1 MNTFLSKLKIW
12 QKLILAIVPTFIP
25 TFFLIYL
32 IYVEKSEDIRIAE
45 AEKDGTTYLHQITL
59 VTRDVNYL
67 NKSLRFQESK
77 LPLEESFLKDSDRIR
92 RIDKTISRLEVLTVE
107 KQDTLRLNSEF
118 QDMKL
123 KWLNFKESSESE
135 SNSIKT
141 AYSEFLTSTQNLIVE
156 NGNNSNLILD
166 PNIKSYYMM
175 ALALEKFPAFISLH
189 NQISLE
195 AEIAILENKIQPL
208 QKLEMIIL
216 KSKLIS
222 LKEDMISQFNLVLR
236 ENPNLEPLLKPVF
249 DSFLQDSLN
258 IENILTKSFESDKM
272 LVTREDWLKL
282 STDSRNH
289 QYAFYDMLIPSLYA
303 SLEDRISLLRQRTI
317 IQASI
322 AGIILVF
329 SLMFILYLVRT
340 ISAPIQQIEKRIR
353 DLAEGEGDLTI
364 RLPVHG
370 KDEIAMTSFW
380 VNNFMDKLENIM
392 AKIQNLTTQIN
403 TSSMELELSANN
415 LAETSQT
422 QAAGAEESS
431 ASLEELS
438 ASFENVTNAISKETK
453 GITNIDKNARSFS
466 IAIQEINE
474 SLHKLGER
482 AEESSRAAE
491 EGQKSIAA
499 TTDAME
505 EIRVVSEEISGI
517 ADIISDISDQTN
529 LLALNA
535 SIEAARAGDAGRGF
549 AVVAEEISK
558 LADRTVASVSEIQ
571 RLINTT
577 EKSVENGIK
586 NVNQSVKVL
595 VKIIDT
601 IKIIDQSTN
610 ILSRKMSEQSAHSN
624 NISAN
629 LDEIAKLAS
638 EIETATQEQKLSTD
652 QMNIMM
658 TDLSDG
664 TMTISAS
671 SEELANVST
680 LMNNISGDL
689 QKEIGKFKIRASL

>member
-1 MNTFLSKLKIW
+1 MKTFLSNLKIW
-12 QKLILAIVPTFIP
+12 QKLILAIIPTFIP
-25 TFFLIYL
+25 TFFFIYI
-32 IYVEKSEDIRIAE
+32 IYIEKSKDIGVAE

-59 VTRDVNYL
+59 ITRDVNYL
-67 NKSLRFQESK
+67 NKSLRFQASG
-77 LPLEESFLKDSDRIR
+77 LPLEETFLKDSDRINK
-92 RIDKTISRLEVLTVE
+92 IDKTIARLEILTQE
-107 KQDTLRLNSEF
+107 KTETLALNLEF
-118 QDMKL
+118 ENMKL
-123 KWLNFKESSESE
+123 KWLDFKESSESK
-135 SNSIKT
+135 NSKIKF
-141 AYSEFLTSTQNLIVE
+141 AYEKFLESTQLLIIE

-166 PNIKSYYMM
+166 PDIKTYYMM

-189 NQISLE
+189 NQLSLE
-195 AEIAILENKIQPL
+195 AEIAILDKKIQPL
-208 QKLEMIIL
+208 QKIEMIIL
-216 KSKLIS
+216 KSKLIT
-222 LKEDMISQFNLVLR
+222 LKDDMISQFSLVIR
-236 ENPNLEPLLKPVF
+236 ENPDLEPLLKPIF
-249 DSFLQDSLN
+249 DSLLDDTST
-258 IENILTKSFESDKM
+258 IENLLTQSFDADKILIS
-272 LVTREDWLKL
+272 REEWLKL
-282 STDSRNH
+282 SNDSRNH
-289 QYAFYDMLIPSLYA
+289 QYAFYDMLIPSLYS
-303 SLEDRISLLRQRTI
+303 SLEVRISKLRERTI
-317 IQASI
+317 IQAGI
-322 AGIILVF
+322 AG
-329 SLMFILYLVRT
+329 FILLIASLFIFYLVRT
-340 ISAPIQQIEKRIR
+340 ISSPIQQIEKRIR
-353 DLAEGEGDLTI
+353 DLAEGEGDLTL

-370 KDEIAMTSFW
+370 NDEIAMASFW
-380 VNNFMDKLENIM
+380 VNNFMDKLENMM
-392 AKIQNLTTQIN
+392 AKIQDLTAQVN
-403 TSSMELELSANN
+403 TSSNELELSANN

-438 ASFENVTNAISKETK
+438 ASFVNVTNAISKETK
-453 GITNIDKNARSFS
+453 GITNIDKNAKSFS
-466 IAIQEINE
+466 IAIKEINE
-474 SLHKLGER
+474 SLHKLGEK
-482 AEESSRAAE
+482 AEESSLAAE

-535 SIEAARAGDAGRGF
+535 SIEAARAGEAGRGF

-571 RLINTT
+571 RLITTT

-610 ILSRKMSEQSAHSN
+610 VLSKKMNEQSSHSN

-629 LDEIAKLAS
+629 LDEIAKLAF
-638 EIETATQEQKLSTD
+638 EIESATQEQKLSTD

-658 TDLSDG
+658 TNLSND

-680 LMNNISGDL
+680 IMKNVSGDL
-689 QKEIGKFKIRASL
+689 QKEIGKFKTRS

>member
-1 MNTFLSKLKIW
+1 MKTFLSNLKIW
-12 QKLILAIVPTFIP
+12 QKLILAIIPTFIP
-25 TFFLIYL
+25 TFFFIYI
-32 IYVEKSEDIRIAE
+32 IYIEKSKDIGVAE

-59 VTRDVNYL
+59 ITRDIAFL
-67 NKSLRFQESK
+67 NKYALINSETEK
-77 LPLEESFLKDSDRIR
+77 IEFLKLSSIRISN
-92 RIDKTISRLEVLTVE
+92 INKKLAKLADLTISLEN
-107 KQDTLRLNSEF
+107 TLKLSSEFNASRIAWWEFKDSIESNNSEF
-118 QDMKL
+118 IK
-123 KWLNFKESSESE
+123 
-135 SNSIKT
+135 SN
-141 AYSEFLTSTQNLIVE
+141 YQNLQDKISALIAE

-166 PNIKSYYMM
+166 PDIKTYYMM

-189 NQISLE
+189 NQLTVES
-195 AEIAILENKIQPL
+195 EIAIIENKINPSR
-208 QKLEMIIL
+208 KLEMVIL
-216 KSKLIS
+216 KSKMLAI
-222 LKEDMISQFNLVLR
+222 KEDMISQFSMVIR
-236 ENPNLEPLLKPVF
+236 ENPELEPILKPVF
-249 DSFLQDSLN
+249 DSLIINTLTIESLLN
-258 IENILTKSFESDKM
+258 SSLDSDKM
-272 LVTREDWLKL
+272 LISREEWLKL
-282 STDSRNH
+282 SNDSRNH
-289 QYAFYDMLIPSLYA
+289 QYAFYDMLIPSLYS
-303 SLEDRISLLRQRTI
+303 SLEVRISKLRERTI
-317 IQASI
+317 IQAGI
-322 AGIILVF
+322 AG
-329 SLMFILYLVRT
+329 FILLIASLFIFYLVRT
-340 ISAPIQQIEKRIR
+340 ISSPIQQIEKRIR
-353 DLAEGEGDLTI
+353 DLAEGEGDLTL

-370 KDEIAMTSFW
+370 NDEIAMASFW
-380 VNNFMDKLENIM
+380 VNNFMDKLENMM
-392 AKIQNLTTQIN
+392 AKIQDLTAQVN
-403 TSSMELELSANN
+403 TSSNELELSANN

-438 ASFENVTNAISKETK
+438 ASFVNVTNAISKETK
-453 GITNIDKNARSFS
+453 GITNIDKNAKSFS
-466 IAIQEINE
+466 IAIKEINE
-474 SLHKLGER
+474 SLHKLGEK
-482 AEESSRAAE
+482 AEESSLAAE

-535 SIEAARAGDAGRGF
+535 SIEAARAGEAGRGF

-571 RLINTT
+571 RLITTT

-610 ILSRKMSEQSAHSN
+610 VLSKKMNEQSSHSN

-629 LDEIAKLAS
+629 LDEIAKLAF

-658 TDLSDG
+658 TNLSND

-680 LMNNISGDL
+680 IMKNVSGDL
-689 QKEIGKFKIRASL
+689 QKEIGKFKTRS

>member
-1 MNTFLSKLKIW
+1 MKTFLSNLKIW
-12 QKLILAIVPTFIP
+12 QKLILAIIPTFIP
-25 TFFLIYL
+25 TFFFIYI
-32 IYVEKSEDIRIAE
+32 IYIEKSKDIGVAE

-59 VTRDVNYL
+59 ITRDVNYL
-67 NKSLRFQESK
+67 NKSLRFQASG
-77 LPLEESFLKDSDRIR
+77 LPLEETFLKDSDRINK
-92 RIDKTISRLEVLTVE
+92 IDKIIARLEILTQE
-107 KQDTLRLNSEF
+107 KTETLALNSEF
-118 QDMKL
+118 ENMKL
-123 KWLNFKESSESE
+123 KWLDFKESSESK
-135 SNSIKT
+135 NSKIKI
-141 AYSEFLTSTQNLIVE
+141 AYEKFLESTQLLIIE

-166 PNIKSYYMM
+166 PDIKTYYMM

-189 NQISLE
+189 NQLSLE
-195 AEIAILENKIQPL
+195 AEIAILEKKIQPL
-208 QKLEMIIL
+208 QKIEMIIL
-216 KSKLIS
+216 KSKLIT
-222 LKEDMISQFNLVLR
+222 LKDDMISQFSLVIR
-236 ENPNLEPLLKPVF
+236 ENPDLEPLLKPVF
-249 DSFLQDSLN
+249 DSLLDDTST
-258 IENILTKSFESDKM
+258 IENLLTQSFDADKM
-272 LVTREDWLKL
+272 LISRDEWLKL
-282 STDSRNH
+282 SNDSRNH
-289 QYAFYDMLIPSLYA
+289 QYAFYDMLIPSLYS
-303 SLEDRISLLRQRTI
+303 SLEVRISKLKERTI
-317 IQASI
+317 IQAGI
-322 AGIILVF
+322 AG
-329 SLMFILYLVRT
+329 FILLIASLFIFYLVRT
-340 ISAPIQQIEKRIR
+340 ISSPIQQIEKRIR
-353 DLAEGEGDLTI
+353 DLAEGEGDLTL

-370 KDEIAMTSFW
+370 KDEIAMASFW
-380 VNNFMDKLENIM
+380 VNNFMDKLEDMM
-392 AKIQNLTTQIN
+392 AKIQDLTAQVN
-403 TSSMELELSANN
+403 TSSNELELSANN
-415 LAETSQT
+415 LAETSQN

-438 ASFENVTNAISKETK
+438 ASFVNVTNAISKETK
-453 GITNIDKNARSFS
+453 GITNIDKNAKSFS
-466 IAIQEINE
+466 IAIKEINE
-474 SLHKLGER
+474 SLHKLGEK

-535 SIEAARAGDAGRGF
+535 SIEAARAGEAGRGF

-571 RLINTT
+571 RLITTT

-610 ILSRKMSEQSAHSN
+610 VLSKKMNEQSSHSN

-629 LDEIAKLAS
+629 LDEIAKLAF

-658 TDLSDG
+658 TNLSND

-680 LMNNISGDL
+680 IMKNVSGDL
-689 QKEIGKFKIRASL
+689 QKEIGKFKTRS

>member
-1 MNTFLSKLKIW
+1 MKTFLSNLKIW
-12 QKLILAIVPTFIP
+12 QKLILAIIPTFIP
-25 TFFLIYL
+25 TFFFIYI
-32 IYVEKSEDIRIAE
+32 IYIEKSKDIGIAE

-59 VTRDVNYL
+59 ITRDIEYL
-67 NKSLRFQESK
+67 GKILLVPASGKVDFVLNSSQRIKKINKKFESLSNLTIKFQDSLNLSSE
-77 LPLEESFLKDSDRIR
+77 FNNTRIAWWDFKDSLQSEDYSLIKAKYFEFFRI
-92 RIDKTISRLEVLTVE
+92 
-107 KQDTLRLNSEF
+107 
-118 QDMKL
+118 
-123 KWLNFKESSESE
+123 
-135 SNSIKT
+135 NSI
-141 AYSEFLTSTQNLIVE
+141 LILE

-166 PNIKSYYMM
+166 PDIKTYYMM
-175 ALALEKFPAFISLH
+175 ALALEKFPAFISIH
-189 NQISLE
+189 NQLTLE
-195 AEIAILENKIQPL
+195 GEIAILDKKIQPL
-208 QKLEMIIL
+208 QKIEMIIL
-216 KSKLIS
+216 KSKLIT
-222 LKEDMISQFNLVLR
+222 LKEDMITQFSMVIR
-236 ENPNLEPLLKPVF
+236 ENPDLEPLLKPVF
-249 DSFLQDSLN
+249 DSLLDDTST
-258 IENILTKSFESDKM
+258 IENLLTLSFDEDKM
-272 LVTREDWLKL
+272 LISREEWLKL
-282 STDSRNH
+282 SNDSRNH
-289 QYAFYDMLIPSLYA
+289 QYAFYDMLIPSLYS
-303 SLEDRISLLRQRTI
+303 SLEVRISKLRERTI
-317 IQASI
+317 IQSSI
-322 AGIILVF
+322 AG
-329 SLMFILYLVRT
+329 FILLIASLFIFYLVRT
-340 ISAPIQQIEKRIR
+340 ISSPIQQIEKRIR
-353 DLAEGEGDLTI
+353 DLAEGEGDLTL

-370 KDEIAMTSFW
+370 KDEIAMASFW
-380 VNNFMDKLENIM
+380 VNNFMDKLEDMM
-392 AKIQNLTTQIN
+392 AKIQDLTAQVN
-403 TSSMELELSANN
+403 KSSSELELSANN

-438 ASFENVTNAISKETK
+438 ASFVNVTNAISKETK
-453 GITNIDKNARSFS
+453 GITNIDKNAKSFS
-466 IAIQEINE
+466 IAIKEINE
-474 SLHKLGER
+474 SLHKLGEK
-482 AEESSRAAE
+482 AEESSLAAE

-535 SIEAARAGDAGRGF
+535 SIEAARAGEAGRGF

-571 RLINTT
+571 RLITTT

-610 ILSRKMSEQSAHSN
+610 VLSKKMNEQSSHSN

-629 LDEIAKLAS
+629 LDEIAKLAF

-658 TDLSDG
+658 TNLSND

-680 LMNNISGDL
+680 IMKNVSGDL
-689 QKEIGKFKIRASL
+689 QKEIGKFKTRS